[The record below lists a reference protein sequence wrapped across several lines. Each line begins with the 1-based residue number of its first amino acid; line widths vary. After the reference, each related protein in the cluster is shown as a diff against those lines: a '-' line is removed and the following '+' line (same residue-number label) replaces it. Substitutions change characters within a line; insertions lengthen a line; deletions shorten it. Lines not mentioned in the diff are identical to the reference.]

1 VRVVHLSTYD
11 ADGGAARAAFRT
23 HEALLASGQQ
33 SAMLVR
39 TKRSCCKSI
48 KAVAAP
54 GNADT
59 FFGDLVQKHYIDG
72 NRTGVSTTF
81 FSLGWPA
88 EDLSRHPRLDD
99 SAGKP
104 AHIVGLPMYSAN

>member
-1 VRVVHLSTYD
+1 
-11 ADGGAARAAFRT
+11 
-23 HEALLASGQQ
+23 
-33 SAMLVR
+33 MLVR
-39 TKRSCCKSI
+39 TKRSRCKSI

-99 SAGKP
+99 SADKP